1 MKIKEKILKELNSV
15 KQELIMS
22 SHNDGWWNQYMLE
35 KKEILEKKLKEIENE
50 NDNDRILNKKS

>member
-50 NDNDRILNKKS
+50 NDNNRILNKKS

>member
-1 MKIKEKILKELNSV
+1 MNIKEKITNELNSV
-15 KQELIMS
+15 NQELIMS

-50 NDNDRILNKKS
+50 NDNNRILNKKS

>member
-15 KQELIMS
+15 KQELVMS
-22 SHNDGWWNQYMLE
+22 SYNDGWWNQYMLE

>member
-22 SHNDGWWNQYMLE
+22 PHNDGWWNQYMLE
-35 KKEILEKKLKEIENE
+35 KKETLEKKLKEIENE
-50 NDNDRILNKKS
+50 NDNNRILNKKS